1 MSEIQKQAISWQREY
16 HALTTQLME
25 MDDKPPM
32 FDTFRDYVEAVEDI
46 LSQLDGIEKQLYRY
60 GYTIDKRHMLHIVR

>member
-1 MSEIQKQAISWQREY
+1 MRDRLFAVYPVKLCKGDRNMSEIQKQVISWQREY

-46 LSQLDGIEKQLYRY
+46 LS
-60 GYTIDKRHMLHIVR
+60 